1 MQKSETIGALA
12 GALAKAQAEI
22 QGAKK
27 DSENPF
33 FKSKYADLS
42 AVWDACRASL
52 TKNELAIVQTP
63 RSEIT
68 ENATIIS
75 LGTLLTHAS
84 GEWIYEELSAV
95 PVKDDPQGIG
105 SCVTYLRRYALSAF
119 TGVAPEDD
127 DGNAASQPGNGTQ
140 AAKPRNARKPQTDTT
155 APGAPSAEVLALREQ
170 IKKAMEALNNAGDD
184 PPWDVPRVNAM
195 VKDSFNG
202 KLTVDLTSHELT
214 DLAQMFSQRLEDVR
228 MKANKERESL
238 LLAIKGS
245 APEDELAAYLK
256 EKHGG
261 AELDSLTVPQL
272 RVMDK
277 AVGIPF

>member
-42 AVWDACRASL
+42 AVWDACRNSL

-75 LGTLLTHAS
+75 LGTLLTHSS

-127 DGNAASQPGNGTQ
+127 DGNAASQPGQPQKAKASRKAAPENGDHTVE
-140 AAKPRNARKPQTDTT
+140 
-155 APGAPSAEVLALREQ
+155 PSAEVLALRES
-170 IKKAMEALNNAGDD
+170 IKQAMEALNNAGDD
-184 PPWDVPRVNAM
+184 PQWDVPRVNKM
-195 VKDSFNG
+195 VRDNFNG
-202 KLTVDLTSHELT
+202 KRTVDLSVHELT
-214 DLAQMFSQRLEDVR
+214 DLAKMFSQRLEDVR
-228 MKANKERESL
+228 KKASKERESL
-238 LLAIKGS
+238 IASINTVAESEVK
-245 APEDELAAYLK
+245 AYLK
-256 EKHGG
+256 DNYGG
-261 AELDSLTVPQL
+261 AELESLTVPQL
-272 RVMDK
+272 REMDK